1 MTKLHSEL
9 QEAVSEKWGL
19 ERGSNMEETRARH
32 RSTEEYKREL
42 VSEVCNLQSTR
53 EDLLKQI
60 HRAEIKLKGISTMIA
75 NLQAR
80 KDDIQTQIDQIAQ
93 QLGQSGADNDEL
105 ANKIAL
111 LRKEMEGI
119 DEKLAARYKMLDDAN
134 DTINE
139 AKARLAEMR
148 EEHREMLKS
157 LGEDNDLKATAIQ
170 KNILWTYNK
179 MLTNSIEPLIP
190 SLSDR
195 QQEILDESG
204 YNDLTTNT
212 DNVINCAMLLV
223 LGYIR
228 EATTYAQSCGGGSS
242 PGTGWGRDKDE
253 DDEHWWRRCIA
264 QSAAMMRPAM
274 HKRKRGR

>member
-105 ANKIAL
+105 AYKIAL

-119 DEKLAARYKMLDDAN
+119 DEKLAVRYKMLDDAN

-190 SLSDR
+190 SLTDR

-212 DNVINCAMLLV
+212 GNIINCAMLLV

-264 QSAAMMRPAM
+264 QSAAMMRPAT

>member
-9 QEAVSEKWGL
+9 QEVVSEKWGL

-53 EDLLKQI
+53 EDLLKRI

-264 QSAAMMRPAM
+264 QSAAMMRPAT

>member
-119 DEKLAARYKMLDDAN
+119 DEKLAVRYKMLDDAN

-204 YNDLTTNT
+204 FNDLTTNI

-264 QSAAMMRPAM
+264 QSAAMIRPAI

>member
-1 MTKLHSEL
+1 M
-9 QEAVSEKWGL
+9 
-19 ERGSNMEETRARH
+19 
-32 RSTEEYKREL
+32 
-42 VSEVCNLQSTR
+42 VCNLQSTR
-53 EDLLKQI
+53 EDMLKQI
-60 HRAEIKLKGISTMIA
+60 HRVEIKLKGISTMIA

-111 LRKEMEGI
+111 LRKEMDDI
-119 DEKLAARYKMLDDAN
+119 NEKLAARYKMLDDAN

-179 MLTNSIEPLIP
+179 MLTNSIKPLIP

-228 EATTYAQSCGGGSS
+228 ETTTYAQSCGGRSS

-264 QSAAMMRPAM
+264 QSAAMMRPAT

>member
-9 QEAVSEKWGL
+9 QEVVSEKWGL

-53 EDLLKQI
+53 EDLLKRI

-111 LRKEMEGI
+111 LHKEMEGI

-148 EEHREMLKS
+148 KEHREMLKS

-190 SLSDR
+190 SLTDR

-212 DNVINCAMLLV
+212 GNIINCAMLLV

-264 QSAAMMRPAM
+264 QSAAMMRPAT
-274 HKRKRGR
+274 HKRKRGW

>member
-119 DEKLAARYKMLDDAN
+119 DEKLAVRYKMLDDAN

-157 LGEDNDLKATAIQ
+157 LGEDNDLKAMAIQ

-195 QQEILDESG
+195 QQEILDDSG

-264 QSAAMMRPAM
+264 QSAAMMRPAT

>member
-119 DEKLAARYKMLDDAN
+119 DEKLAVRYKMLDDAN

-228 EATTYAQSCGGGSS
+228 EATTYAQSCGGNSS

-264 QSAAMMRPAM
+264 QSAAMMRPAT

>member
-53 EDLLKQI
+53 EDLFKQI

-80 KDDIQTQIDQIAQ
+80 KDDIQTQIAQIAQ

-119 DEKLAARYKMLDDAN
+119 DEKLAVRYKMLNDAN

-139 AKARLAEMR
+139 AKARLVEMR

-212 DNVINCAMLLV
+212 GNIINCAMLLV

-264 QSAAMMRPAM
+264 QSAAMMRPAT

>member
-80 KDDIQTQIDQIAQ
+80 KDDIQTQIDRIAKQ
-93 QLGQSGADNDEL
+93 FGQSGVDNDEL

-119 DEKLAARYKMLDDAN
+119 DEKLAVRYKMLDDAN

-139 AKARLAEMR
+139 AKARLAEMK

-157 LGEDNDLKATAIQ
+157 LGENNDLKATAIQ

-204 YNDLTTNT
+204 FNDLTTNI

-264 QSAAMMRPAM
+264 QSAAMIRPAI

>member
-80 KDDIQTQIDQIAQ
+80 KDDIQTQIDRIAKQ
-93 QLGQSGADNDEL
+93 FGQSGVDNDEL

-119 DEKLAARYKMLDDAN
+119 DEKLAVRYKMLDDAN

-139 AKARLAEMR
+139 AKARLAEMS

-204 YNDLTTNT
+204 FNDLTTNT

-264 QSAAMMRPAM
+264 QSAAMIRPAI

>member
-1 MTKLHSEL
+1 MRSTTSGVSSQESDEQQRNWTKQHWKKKAKDSL
-9 QEAVSEKWGL
+9 
-19 ERGSNMEETRARH
+19 SNYDPTRA
-32 RSTEEYKREL
+32 KL
-42 VSEVCNLQSTR
+42 NFEVIKGGIIQPIDTSKTI
-53 EDLLKQI
+53 DIKQ
-60 HRAEIKLKGISTMIA
+60 KGISTMIT

-80 KDDIQTQIDQIAQ
+80 KDDIQTQIDQIAK

-119 DEKLAARYKMLDDAN
+119 DEKLAVRYKMLDDAN

-139 AKARLAEMR
+139 AKARLEEMR

-190 SLSDR
+190 SLSDL
-195 QQEILDESG
+195 QQEILDGSG

-212 DNVINCAMLLV
+212 DNVINCAMHLV

-264 QSAAMMRPAM
+264 QSAAMMRPAT